1 MSGLD
6 SGVGNLLIAG
16 ATSFAFGE
24 RRGARR
30 YRVWATDERRR
41 KEEV

>member
-1 MSGLD
+1 MPGVD
-6 SGVGNLLIAG
+6 PGVGNLLIAG
-16 ATSFAFGE
+16 ATSFAFGD

-30 YRVWATDERRR
+30 YRVWVTDERRR